1 MPFKPLQR
9 FNSIMGAAPRDDYGG
24 LLSPQDQRAATQ
36 AFRAQLASGLLS
48 AAGPQRMPVSLGQA
62 IGGSLPQAMQARDYR
77 AETGIRNDQ
86 YRREIERENRQL
98 AEEAKQREA
107 MERFRGLLGPLGGE
121 ENAEVINGLFDVAPG
136 AVVQGLLGR
145 VFQQQQP
152 QTYESPVGKLLADR
166 ELAVRRNDTEGVA
179 ALDKAIKGEVP
190 EGTDFGEILRVR
202 NDMIRNSGEFTAA
215 QTGYEKVQAA
225 ARSDSPAGDMA
236 LIFGF
241 MKILDP
247 GSIVKEG
254 EFATVE
260 NSQGVPDQI
269 RNIYNKVM
277 TGERLTPEQRQDFM
291 YQARE
296 QYVPLIERQQRFVRD
311 AEGFA
316 QRNKL
321 PLADIVP
328 GYLIPT
334 LPAPLPAL
342 PKRPEPAAGTGFLDR
357 LKNDASNLL
366 DGFGGQQ
373 PQVPPPPPG
382 YTLDKP

>member
-1 MPFKPLQR
+1 MDGL
-9 FNSIMGAAPRDDYGG
+9 SPRDNYGG

-77 AETGIRNDQ
+77 AETGLRNDQ
-86 YRREIERENRQL
+86 LRKEIDRENKYNASL
-98 AEEAKQREA
+98 GK
-107 MERFRGLLGPLGGE
+107 MRGLLPALVGE
-121 ENAEVINGLFDVAPG
+121 ENAEMAGGLFDVAPE
-136 AVVQGLLGR
+136 AMMQGIMGR
-145 VFQQQQP
+145 MFAQQEP
-152 QTYESPVGKLLADR
+152 KAYESPMGKLLADR
-166 ELAVRRNDTEGVA
+166 ELAASRHDTAAVA
-179 ALDKAIKGEVP
+179 ALDTAIKGEAP

-296 QYVPLIERQQRFVRD
+296 QYVPLIEKQQRFVRD

-328 GYLIPT
+328 GYLVPT
-334 LPAPLPAL
+334 LPAPLPPL
-342 PKRPEPAAGTGFLDR
+342 PKRPEPAAGTSFLDR
-357 LKNDASNLL
+357 MKNDASNLL
-366 DGFGGQQ
+366 EGFGGQI
-373 PQVPPPPPG
+373 PPPPPG
-382 YTLDKP
+382 FVRD